1 VAEELRAGPLAGL
14 RLEVLHGR
22 MSPEDKEARMR
33 AFAAGDVDVLVAT
46 TVVEV
51 GVDVPNATVMVVMD
65 ADRFGVSQLHQLRG
79 RVARGE
85 HRGLCLLVTEV
96 RATTSTG
103 QRLAAVAGTSDGFEL
118 ARVDLE
124 TRREGDVL
132 GAAQSGRRSNV
143 RLLSLLEDEELIAT
157 ARAEATAL
165 LATERGLADHP
176 GLAAE
181 VAALATDER
190 ATYLEK
196 A

>member
-1 VAEELRAGPLAGL
+1 
-14 RLEVLHGR
+14 
-22 MSPEDKEARMR
+22 MQ
-33 AFAAGDVDVLVAT
+33 AFAAREVDVLVAT

-85 HRGLCLLVTEV
+85 HRGLCLLVTEA
-96 RATTSTG
+96 RGSSATG
-103 QRLAAVAGTSDGFEL
+103 QRLASVAGTSDGFEL
-118 ARVDLE
+118 ARLDLE

-132 GAAQSGRRSNV
+132 GAAQSGRRSNL
-143 RLLSLLEDEELIAT
+143 RLLSLLEDEELIAA
-157 ARAEATAL
+157 ARAEATDL
-165 LATERGLADHP
+165 LAGDRGLADHP

-190 ATYLEK
+190 AEYLEK